1 MKLTFHENH
10 RLLFGVV
17 FFGFIALT
25 VIVAVAP
32 AIWVQDNNPPLPGSK
47 ALTAQEQRGLDIYVA
62 EGCLYCHTQQVR
74 PLPLD
79 KPYGRPSAPAD
90 YARLHMQDLWRMAPE
105 MLGTERTGPDLS
117 NVAARQS
124 SKTWNYLHLYN
135 PRSVVK
141 ASVMQAYPW
150 LFTIKETPRPQDVV
164 VPVPKAYAPHHG
176 KVVATQEAKD
186 LVAYLLTLKQ
196 LPIPGS
202 TPAGTSSQAAPSTQ
216 AASATGGTTS
226 PEAAQG
232 ASLYGSR
239 CASCHGQDGGG
250 TPGVFPPLK
259 GDPVVTA
266 KDPSRHIQVVLFGLE
281 HKAIKGVP
289 YAAEMPAHSDLS
301 DAQIAALVNHERTS
315 WGNQA
320 PTVTPQDV
328 AKIRKQG
335 KPNHEE

>member
-1 MKLTFHENH
+1 MKLNFHENH

-25 VIVAVAP
+25 VIIAIAP
-32 AIWVQDNNPPLPGSK
+32 ALYVQDNNPPLPGSK
-47 ALTAQEQRGLDIYVA
+47 PLSAQEQRGLDIYVA

-90 YARLHMQDLWRMAPE
+90 YARLHVQDLWRMAPE

-117 NVAARQS
+117 DVAARQS

-135 PRSVVK
+135 PRAVVK

-150 LFTIKETPRPQDVV
+150 LFTIKKNPGAQDVV
-164 VPVPKAYAPHHG
+164 VLVPKGYAPPHG
-176 KVVATQEAKD
+176 QVVATQKAQD
-186 LVAYLLTLKQ
+186 LVAYLMTLKQ
-196 LPIPGS
+196 LPVPGS
-202 TPAGTSSQAAPSTQ
+202 ISSEAPGQPSE
-216 AASATGGTTS
+216 TGQ
-226 PEAAQG
+226 PETRKNTEG
-232 ASLYGSR
+232 ASLYANR
-239 CASCHGQDGGG
+239 CASCHGQDGSG

-266 KDPSRHIQVVLFGLE
+266 KDPTRHIRIVLFGVE
-281 HKAIKGVP
+281 HKTINGVQ
-289 YAAEMPAHSDLS
+289 YAADMPAHKDSLD
-301 DAQIAALVNHERTS
+301 DQQIAAVVNHERTS
-315 WGNQA
+315 WGNSA
-320 PTVTPQDV
+320 PTVTPQEV

-335 KPNHEE
+335 KPDHEE